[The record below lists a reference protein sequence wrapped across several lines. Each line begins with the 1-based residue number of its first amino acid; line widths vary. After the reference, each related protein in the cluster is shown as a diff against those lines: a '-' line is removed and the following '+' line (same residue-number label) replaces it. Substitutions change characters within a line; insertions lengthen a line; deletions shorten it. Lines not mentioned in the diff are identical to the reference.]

1 MLVPKQLRAL
11 IPIALAVLL
20 SLAACQRTAGP
31 ATPQEIAI
39 GAAAEQARAHLAA
52 ALENANAGRWDLAA
66 VHAAHPSEAMPA
78 IDSAVAKRDP
88 AADAALRKRTQE
100 IVQAAQRK
108 DPAALRSLV
117 EDADRQFARVSAIVM
132 GEDRAAELSYRA
144 SVVASLVEAVAD
156 EYGEGVDDG
165 VLRQEIEYQD
175 AYVFLEQA
183 RALWSQIEP
192 SVARTNTGEHA
203 KIVSALDE
211 LRVAM
216 PGLRA
221 PASPVPAERVASL
234 AKTIH
239 EELREAVGARTGVA
253 AAGANELK
261 ALLKHLDEARD
272 ALRAG
277 NVAAA
282 KAAYHEF
289 QSGWGAIED
298 GIRARDRDAYR
309 RIEDRMSAVTDA
321 LVTPDRPDVG
331 RADAAVA
338 VLDETIDDALPGIA
352 AGTGNQG
359 STATFASAQAHLDA
373 ALAALDRSD
382 DVSARAEIV
391 AFRNEWTDIEGVV
404 KARSNS
410 AYGAIE
416 NDTAAAL
423 SRLARRRRARGRVAH
438 SHRDR
443 SFRSVVGHVRRLR
456 CRDHPAPRGLRSP
469 ARRGRAA
476 RVPREERQWGQ
487 ARLDL
492 GRRWRGYRR
501 ERRRRRD
508 RERGLRGEHLGGG
521 ESRDPRGRH
530 RSGRRGD
537 ADLRELLDA
546 LEGESV
552 LVAAVHPGE
561 KHVGSRAQQPL
572 LPCADLVP
580 GGLPRRG
587 RDRALLSRHRAVD
600 RARRPRAW
608 SRRRSGWP
616 GAHRCRDARLRRAG
630 PDPSLLPRHE
640 PARVLPRVQV
650 HRLGYPR
657 AADRRYRA
665 GHLRQL
671 PTGCRLLRCVP
682 DMGNDPG
689 AAGLA
694 RRRGRLDSRRA
705 AAHRTAAAGRV
716 RALTWR
722 AVR

>member
-423 SRLARRRRARGRVAH
+423 SRLARRPADVAGAREAVSRIRTEIDPFVQSSGTYGVFDAAIILLREGFEALLVVAALLAFLVKSGNGDKRVWIWAGGGVGIAA
-438 SHRDR
+438 
-443 SFRSVVGHVRRLR
+443 SVVV
-456 CRDHPAPRGLRSP
+456 AVIVNVVF
-469 ARRGRAA
+469 AA
-476 RVPREERQWGQ
+476 STSVGVNREI
-487 ARLDL
+487 
-492 GRRWRGYRR
+492 
-501 ERRRRRD
+501 
-508 RERGLRGEHLGGG
+508 
-521 ESRDPRGRH
+521 
-530 RSGRRGD
+530 
-537 ADLRELLDA
+537 
-546 LEGESV
+546 LEGV
-552 LVAAVHPGE
+552 TGLVAAAMLIYVSYWMHSKANLSSWQRYIRE
-561 KHVGSRAQQPL
+561 KSTSALARNSLFSLALISFLAVFREGAETVLFYLGIAPSIALGDLALGLAAGAVGLALIGVVMLVFGVRVPIRPFFLVTSLLVYYLAFKFIGSGIHALQIAGIVPATSGSFLPDVGFFGVFPTWETTLVQLALLAGAVALIVVERLRTVQQPQG
-572 LPCADLVP
+572 V
-580 GGLPRRG
+580 
-587 RDRALLSRHRAVD
+587 S
-600 RARRPRAW
+600 AR
-608 SRRRSGWP
+608 
-616 GAHRCRDARLRRAG
+616 
-630 PDPSLLPRHE
+630 
-640 PARVLPRVQV
+640 
-650 HRLGYPR
+650 
-657 AADRRYRA
+657 
-665 GHLRQL
+665 
-671 PTGCRLLRCVP
+671 
-682 DMGNDPG
+682 
-689 AAGLA
+689 
-694 RRRGRLDSRRA
+694 
-705 AAHRTAAAGRV
+705 
-716 RALTWR
+716 
-722 AVR
+722 